1 MRTKKASCKNKRASW
16 QLAVQEQGHGGIRK
30 LARGIRKLARGIRKL
45 EVVFGNW
52 DSETGIRKVESGIR
66 KLNFGN
72 AKVVFGNSKMVFG
85 NWYSE
90 TGNPVFGN
98 WELYSET
105 GKRYSETGSCIQT
118 LFFGNWNPGIGKLL
132 RYNHRTLMLIFHHP
146 LSSSMAIPHEEKL
159 KLRSSSIGQK
169 RWQF

>member
-1 MRTKKASCKNKRASW
+1 MRTKKASRKNKRASW

-30 LARGIRKLARGIRKL
+30 LARGIRKLAGGIRKL

-52 DSETGIRKVESGIR
+52 NSETGTSIRKLESGIR

-90 TGNPVFGN
+90 TRNPD
-98 WELYSET
+98 
-105 GKRYSETGSCIQT
+105 SETGSCIPIKLESDIRKLGVVFGHYFSETGT
-118 LFFGNWNPGIGKLL
+118 LELGN
-132 RYNHRTLMLIFHHP
+132 F
-146 LSSSMAIPHEEKL
+146 
-159 KLRSSSIGQK
+159 
-169 RWQF
+169 